1 MGEFTSFC
9 KRIVSTTIPV
19 QPGKKIQLSS
29 LDLLMENQHL
39 KMVIYYKTP
48 KLGLPIGELTTKFR
62 ILLAEVLSYF
72 PTITGRFVKNDEDN
86 WMIKCNDA
94 GVRMVE
100 AIAKGSV
107 ESWLEN
113 VDEEKEKKLIHWEDW
128 YHIPY
133 YWATFYIMVTEFEEG
148 GMAIGLSCSHL
159 LADPFSATLLV
170 KAWADRVLRG
180 NIFIPPFF
188 HPLPKIKLGLQKAHN
203 QPNEHLIN
211 HYKSL
216 IEGPSP
222 SKAHHSKT
230 VALLFTDH
238 MVQACM
244 DLTDL
249 NGLNNGSD
257 PSPFAVL
264 VGLLW
269 VCISRVK
276 GETNGLVDMSM
287 GLDVRKVLELDQ
299 GYFGNCMIYTKVNG
313 DDIGGDDQQLA
324 TQVIGEAIRKVNKEG
339 IIDLIEWLDHY
350 NNFSPISSLDKG
362 SLVFLN
368 LETVDPYSAV
378 FVEGYEPFK
387 ISYYNESAILNKGK
401 VLVLPSHPSE
411 GKLSRLAIV
420 TLPHNEAIELCE
432 DKLLASFSPK
442 IIMGAK

>member
-1 MGEFTSFC
+1 
-9 KRIVSTTIPV
+9 
-19 QPGKKIQLSS
+19 
-29 LDLLMENQHL
+29 
-39 KMVIYYKTP
+39 
-48 KLGLPIGELTTKFR
+48 
-62 ILLAEVLSYF
+62 
-72 PTITGRFVKNDEDN
+72 
-86 WMIKCNDA
+86 
-94 GVRMVE
+94 
-100 AIAKGSV
+100 
-107 ESWLEN
+107 
-113 VDEEKEKKLIHWEDW
+113 
-128 YHIPY
+128 
-133 YWATFYIMVTEFEEG
+133 
-148 GMAIGLSCSHL
+148 MAIGLSCSHL